1 MPCDA
6 IATARAKI
14 SNEAIIGLITPEVVK
29 KVIRNLLEK
38 KGEPVIGEREWGNVI
53 QIDTARYTVAYNL
66 ATHTVTVQG
75 GSPKLADE
83 IAQRIDQV
91 GGLLLQQKLANDIK
105 ARYPVLKSE
114 RRGQALQLTLEL

>member
-6 IATARAKI
+6 IATASAKI

-38 KGEPVIGEREWGNVI
+38 KGEAVIGEHEWSNVI
-53 QIDTARYTVAYNL
+53 QIDSARYAVVYDL
-66 ATHTVTVQG
+66 KSHTVTVQG

-83 IAQRIDQV
+83 IAGEIDQV
-91 GGLLLQQKLANDIK
+91 GGRLLQQKLVNDIK
-105 ARYPVLKSE
+105 ARYPVVKSE
-114 RRGQALQLTLEL
+114 RKGKALLLTLEL